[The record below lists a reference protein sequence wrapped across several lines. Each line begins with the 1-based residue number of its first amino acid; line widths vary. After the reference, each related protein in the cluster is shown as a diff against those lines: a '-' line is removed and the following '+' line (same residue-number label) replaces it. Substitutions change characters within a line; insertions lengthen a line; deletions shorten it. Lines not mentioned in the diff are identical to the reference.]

1 MLITKV
7 NSHVMLL
14 TFSMYSKIVV
24 HYTYIVRFAFELIV
38 IEINSN
44 VVNKSTKKLLFQV

>member
-7 NSHVMLL
+7 NSHVMLSNFQYVL
-14 TFSMYSKIVV
+14 KNSCTLYYV
-24 HYTYIVRFAFELIV
+24 VRFAFELIG

-44 VVNKSTKKLLFQV
+44 VVKKSTKKLLFQV